1 MNAFISSPP
10 RERNSFHTYHWLS
23 YICAKKIRVG
33 TKMKIGTRKG
43 ENICCGSGGGGVY
56 HPVW

>member
-1 MNAFISSPP
+1 MPLFPPLLVKEILFI
-10 RERNSFHTYHWLS
+10 HITGCL
-23 YICAKKIRVG
+23 ICAKKIRVG